1 MARYWG
7 VNAFGHDASLCVVE
21 GSRVVYHKK
30 SGGDYLNQIVVDEAN
45 EFGPPD
51 IVCYYEKP
59 LLKRARYLYSGD
71 FQNAFSLLTP
81 KLHLMEFGVYAPIK
95 YAYHHESHAAGA
107 YFVSGLDDAVILV
120 ADAIGEWETVTVWHG
135 VNNSLTKI
143 KSCSYPFSLGL
154 FYTAFSKKYGVSERD
169 FMALSKNGKPTHYN
183 DVQKL
188 LQTNLHQGLKGFAA
202 LDADFPCSVQSVF
215 VDWLK
220 SAISPYR
227 HLSPNLIMAG
237 GCAYNS
243 LAVND
248 LGAKVYG
255 DPSDAGSAVGA
266 VAAYTR
272 SKIEIDCNAKNY

>member
-7 VNAFGHDASLCVVE
+7 VNAFGHDASLCVVD

-30 SGGDYLNQIVVDEAN
+30 SGGNYLNQTVVDEAS
-45 EFGPPD
+45 EFGKPD
-51 IVCYYEKP
+51 VVCYYEKP
-59 LLKRARYLYSGD
+59 FLKRARYLYSGD

-81 KLHLMEFGVYAPIK
+81 KLHLIEFGVYAPIK
-95 YAYHHESHAAGA
+95 YAHHHESHAAGA
-107 YFVSGLDDAVILV
+107 YFVSGLDEAVILV

-135 VNNSLTKI
+135 VKNSLTKL
-143 KSCSYPFSLGL
+143 KSYCYPFSLGL
-154 FYTAFSKKYGVSERD
+154 FYTAFSKSYGVSERD
-169 FMALSKNGKPTHYN
+169 FMALSKNGKPTHYD

-188 LQTNLHQGLKGFAA
+188 LNTNLHQGIKGFDA
-202 LDADFPCSVQSVF
+202 LDADFPCSVQAVF

-220 SAISPYR
+220 RAIFPYR

-243 LAVND
+243 LAVNE

-272 SKIEIDCNAKNY
+272 ARIDTGDYAKSC